1 MLVYKAC
8 HVNTGIDIVRID
20 YRGINKIF
28 SFKLIRILK
37 EIMSKTTEKQ
47 EIWCIHEVEY
57 VQNRYLFH
65 TKIIIQYINA
75 ESQNSYFLKHLFG
88 KTSLNVR
95 EM

>member
-47 EIWCIHEVEY
+47 EIWCIHEVCPKQIFVPHKNY
-57 VQNRYLFH
+57 NTVHKRRKPKFV
-65 TKIIIQYINA
+65 
-75 ESQNSYFLKHLFG
+75 FFKHILG
-88 KTSLNVR
+88 KLH
-95 EM
+95 